1 MRFLIRVLASAA
13 ALAVATAV
21 VPGIELTTGSVT
33 SKVLTLI
40 AVALIFGV
48 INAFLKPIVKIVGCA
63 FYILTLG
70 LIALVVNALLL
81 WLTSWLADKLNLPW
95 HITGFWPAFWG
106 AIIVSVVG
114 WLLSILVRDRDGGPD
129 EAR

>member
-81 WLTSWLADKLNLPW
+81 WLTSWLAGKLNLPW

-114 WLLSILVRDRDGGPD
+114 WLLSILIRDGDGKHA

>member
-33 SKVLTLI
+33 SKVLTLLG
-40 AVALIFGV
+40 VALIFGV
-48 INAFLKPIVKIVGCA
+48 INAVLKPIVKIVGCL

-81 WLTSWLADKLNLPW
+81 WLTSWLAGKLNLPW
-95 HITGFWPAFWG
+95 HVTGFWPAFWG
-106 AIIVSVVG
+106 ALIVSVVG
-114 WLLSILVRDRDGGPD
+114 WLLSILVREPD
-129 EAR
+129 KSEER

>member
-114 WLLSILVRDRDGGPD
+114 WLLSILVRDRDGRPD

>member
-21 VPGIELTTGSVT
+21 VPGIELTTASVT
-33 SKVLTLI
+33 SKVLTLL

-48 INAFLKPIVKIVGCA
+48 INAVLKPIVKIVGCA

-81 WLTSWLADKLNLPW
+81 WLTSWLAGKLNLPW

-106 AIIVSVVG
+106 AIIIGVVG
-114 WLLSILVRDRDGGPD
+114 WLLNITLGR
-129 EAR
+129 EKQHEE

>member
-48 INAFLKPIVKIVGCA
+48 INAFLKPIVKIVGCL

-81 WLTSWLADKLNLPW
+81 WLTSWLAGKLNLPW

-106 AIIVSVVG
+106 GLIVSVVT
-114 WLLSILVRDRDGGPD
+114 WLLSILIREPD
-129 EAR
+129 ESVER